1 MMTENKIGMLWLDFI
16 LHPKSPC
23 LPTGKEEHKF
33 TLSGAKGKKLL
44 SFVLFSLAFLA
55 PLRDD

>member
-44 SFVLFSLAFLA
+44 SFVLFSVNNL
-55 PLRDD
+55 